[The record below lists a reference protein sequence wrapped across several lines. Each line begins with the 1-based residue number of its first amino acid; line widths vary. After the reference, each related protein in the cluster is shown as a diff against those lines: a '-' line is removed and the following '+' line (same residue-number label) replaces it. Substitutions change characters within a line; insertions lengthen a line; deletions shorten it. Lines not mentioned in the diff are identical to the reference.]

1 MGFPND
7 YAEKVHI
14 PTKDSNVICQN
25 VPACTAGDWITE
37 IAAVLDGKR
46 EWIEPE
52 RKDDGSTKI
61 LRQNNTDSKKP
72 MKPLWS
78 I

>member
-14 PTKDSNVICQN
+14 PTKHSNVVCQN
-25 VPACTAGDWITE
+25 VPACTAGDWIGE
-37 IAAVLDGKR
+37 IVAALDGKR

-61 LRQNNTDSKKP
+61 LRQNNTASKDP
-72 MKPLWS
+72 MKPLWV